1 MISLQLTDIMS
12 MAPQLI
18 LIAGGLTVMVA
29 QLVLRR
35 NAPATAWSLTV
46 LTLVIAGL
54 VTVAGLS
61 DADGKLTLL
70 PRAFLGVDTVSAFNH
85 SFRYSVFSADAILL
99 FIFLLLMAVFSLR
112 TFLPQLD
119 LNFAENYFLLLM
131 SAAGFSYAICAED
144 LVTLF
149 VAIELGSLPIIILLG
164 INRNDKATNEA
175 ALKYLLLSSFAI
187 AFLLLGIALLYG
199 ATGTVKLRELKEI
212 APHYTKT
219 RVITLAYVFVL
230 AGFFFKI
237 TAFPLHAYAA
247 DVYEGG
253 VSVFIGI
260 LASFSKV
267 ASVLLLYKISMGMH
281 DLYRPYLV
289 PIFILASTCSM
300 LVGALASLW
309 PKNLK
314 RILAYSSVTN
324 AGYMLAFFVIPL
336 GTDAALMGTL
346 KQEGGA
352 ALYIYAASYAI
363 STLLAFLVIQV
374 LEKKAGGPVTLDNV
388 GAAAAESPLAKWGLG
403 IALLSAM
410 GIPPLAGF
418 FGKFYLFR
426 YLALS
431 GNLPVAACAA
441 LASGI
446 SVYAY
451 LRAVRPLFFGEH
463 AAAVPERAAR
473 ADSGLRVALYTLIG
487 LITFF
492 AAFTGFLYNSGIL
505 SIQKI
510 Y

>member
-1 MISLQLTDIMS
+1 MISLNLSDIMS

-18 LIAGGLTVMVA
+18 LIGGGLSVMVA
-29 QLVLRR
+29 QLVLRK
-35 NAPATAWSLTV
+35 NAPVAAWNLTM
-46 LTLVIAGL
+46 LTLIIAGL

-61 DADGKLTLL
+61 DVDGKITFL
-70 PRAFLGVDTVSAFNH
+70 PRAFLGVDTVAAFNH

-99 FIFLLLMAVFSLR
+99 LIFLLLMVVMSMRAIM
-112 TFLPQLD
+112 PQLE
-119 LNFAENYFLLLM
+119 LNFAENYFLILM
-131 SAAGFSYAICAED
+131 SAAGFSYAVCSED

-199 ATGTVKLRELKEI
+199 ATGTLKLRELKEVV
-212 APHYTKT
+212 PHFTKT
-219 RVITLAYVFVL
+219 RVITLAYTFVL

-247 DVYEGG
+247 DVYEGS
-253 VSVFIGI
+253 VSVFTGI

-267 ASVLLLYKISMGMH
+267 ASILLLFKISMGMH
-281 DLYRPYLV
+281 DLYRPYLA
-289 PIFILASTCSM
+289 PIFTLASACSM
-300 LVGALASLW
+300 LFGSLASLW
-309 PKNLK
+309 PRNLK
-314 RILAYSSVTN
+314 RILAYSSIAN
-324 AGYMLAFFVIPL
+324 AGYMLAFFVIPV

-346 KQEGGA
+346 KQEGGS
-352 ALYIYAASYAI
+352 ALYIYASSYAM
-363 STLLAFLVIQV
+363 SVLLAFLVIQV
-374 LEKKAGGPVTLDNV
+374 LEKKANGPVTFDNV
-388 GAAAAESPLAKWGLG
+388 GAAAAKSPLAKWGLAV
-403 IALLSAM
+403 ALLSAM

-418 FGKFYLFR
+418 FGKFFLFR

-431 GNLPVAACAA
+431 GNLTLAACAA
-441 LASGI
+441 LATGI

-451 LRAVRPLFFGEH
+451 IRVVQPLFFGGNK
-463 AAAVPERAAR
+463 AVEGGGAGN
-473 ADSGLRVALYTLIG
+473 ADSGLRFAFYTLIA

-492 AAFTGFLYNSGIL
+492 AAFTGFLYNSGII